1 MDSIT
6 GLDISQG
13 YKRMLQKQLSS
24 GYIAFDR
31 QWRQSVSDRN
41 LKEMYQA
48 KLIIAASNKKQKKL
62 KLMQKTSNTFSLA
75 KRSLA
80 LFVLF
85 VAKRE

>member
-31 QWRQSVSDRN
+31 Q
-41 LKEMYQA
+41 
-48 KLIIAASNKKQKKL
+48 
-62 KLMQKTSNTFSLA
+62 
-75 KRSLA
+75 
-80 LFVLF
+80 
-85 VAKRE
+85 